1 LLAVGNS
8 IIFMISSLEEP
19 NLRQLFGGLANTIA
33 IVMAG
38 VDRGSALSAGVFI
51 NVM

>member
-1 LLAVGNS
+1 
-8 IIFMISSLEEP
+8 MISSLEEP
-19 NLRQLFGGLANTIA
+19 NLRQLFGGIA

-38 VDRGSALSAGVFI
+38 VDRGSALSAGEFI